1 MSPARRALPLIVWLT
16 VLAVCAVVIARTR
29 FVADLSAFMP
39 RAPSERQQMLVDQLR
54 DGAIARLI
62 VAGIEGGSPEE
73 RARQSRALA
82 QALSAQ
88 PDHISGVQNGD
99 AESLERDR
107 RYFFEHRYLLSP
119 SVTPERFQTEGLQQ
133 AIGGTLEQL
142 AGQGGLMLKQLLTQ
156 DPTGET
162 LELLRLFDGG
172 EQPANTAGVWSTRD
186 GQRALLLLQT
196 RAEGS
201 DIDAQAAT
209 IAAVRSAYTSIA
221 GPQAQTRLLLTGAGV
236 FSVASRTR
244 IESEVHLLAGASL
257 ILVVSLLLLVY
268 RSPRLLVLSLLPV
281 LTGALVG
288 IASVSLVHGQ
298 VHGLT
303 LAFGT
308 TLIGEAVDYAIYLF
322 IQRPQGQGARL
333 FWRTLWLGTLTSIA
347 GFGVLL
353 GSGFPGLAQLGL
365 YSSCGLLA
373 AVWVTRHVLSRLT
386 PETLTVRELPRVG
399 AWLMRAMQQAPR
411 LRGPLLAMMV
421 AVLVVVLSHH
431 DRIWNRTLSA
441 LNPVSKAELQL
452 DEDLRRDL
460 GGPDMRY
467 LVVLTA
473 ADEESALQEAE
484 RAGAALQKLVDEG
497 ALATF
502 QSPAKV
508 LPSLATQHARQASLP
523 KPAALR
529 QSLRA
534 ALRELPLRSEK
545 LGSFVADVERART
558 QPLLTRADL
567 QGSSLGLLVDTLMVP
582 RTQGR
587 LVLMP
592 LQAIDPKRD
601 DALDVA
607 RLDAALAAA
616 GSTAHAID
624 LYTETH
630 SLFDSYLHEALVSS
644 ALGCLSVLALL
655 CLALRSVR
663 RSLRVALP
671 LACAVFTVVA
681 VMLLA
686 GLTLTIMHLIGLL
699 LVVAIGSNYA
709 LFFDQSHTDNAPPT
723 AEATTRAT
731 AVSLVVANLTT
742 VGSFGMLGLSS
753 VPVLSHLG
761 TTVGLGACLS
771 LIYAAV
777 LTPRKETRSARR

>member
-1 MSPARRALPLIVWLT
+1 MSRARRLLPLFTW
-16 VLAVCAVVIARTR
+16 LAVLVACVIVIARTS

-39 RAPSERQQMLVDQLR
+39 RAPSERQQMLLDQLR

-62 VAGIEGGSPEE
+62 VTGIEGGTPEE

-82 QALSAQ
+82 QALRAQ
-88 PDHISGVQNGD
+88 PQHISGVQNGD
-99 AESLERDR
+99 AESLEHDQS
-107 RYFFEHRYLLSP
+107 YFFEHRYLLSP
-119 SVTPERFQTEGLQQ
+119 TVSPERFQAEGLHN
-133 AIGGTLEQL
+133 AITGSLEQL
-142 AGQGGLMLKQLLTQ
+142 AGQGGLLLKRLLTQ

-172 EQPANTAGVWSTRD
+172 EQPATTAGVWSTRD

-196 RAEGS
+196 RAEGA
-201 DIDAQAAT
+201 DIDAQATT
-209 IAAVRSAYTSIA
+209 IAAVRSAYADIA
-221 GPQAQTRLLLTGAGV
+221 GPQASTRLLLTGAGV
-236 FSVASRTR
+236 FSVTSRAR
-244 IESEVHLLAGASL
+244 IEREVHLLAGASL
-257 ILVVSLLLLVY
+257 FLVISLLLIVY

-288 IASVSLVHGQ
+288 IASVGLVHGQ

-322 IQRPQGQGARL
+322 IQRPQGSAARL

-347 GFGVLL
+347 GFAVLL

-373 AVWVTRHVLSRLT
+373 AVWVARHVLPRLT

-399 AWLMRAMQQAPR
+399 AWLTRAMQQAPR
-411 LRGPLLAMMV
+411 LRGPLLALM
-421 AVLVVVLSHH
+421 VVVLAVVFMQRDH
-431 DRIWNRTLSA
+431 IWNRTLSA

-452 DEDLRRDL
+452 DEELRRDL

-473 ADEESALQEAE
+473 PDDESALQEAE
-484 RAGAALQKLVDEG
+484 RAGSALQKLVDAG
-497 ALATF
+497 ALAAF

-508 LPSLATQHARQASLP
+508 LPSLATQRARQAALP
-523 KPAALR
+523 APAALR
-529 QSLRA
+529 ERLRK
-534 ALRELPLRSEK
+534 ALRELPLRSER
-545 LGSFVADVERART
+545 LGSFMTDVERART

-567 QGSSLGLLVDTLMVP
+567 QGTSLALLVDTLLVP
-582 RTQGR
+582 RAQGR

-592 LQAIDPKRD
+592 LQALDPKQD

-607 RLDAALAAA
+607 QVDAALAAA

-630 SLFDSYLHEALVSS
+630 NLFDSYLHEALMSS
-644 ALGCLSVLALL
+644 ALGCLSVVVLL
-655 CLALRSVR
+655 CLALRSLQR
-663 RSLRVALP
+663 GLRVALP

-681 VMLLA
+681 VMLLC
-686 GLTLTIMHLIGLL
+686 GMSLTIMHLIGLL
-699 LVVAIGSNYA
+699 LVAAIGSNYA
-709 LFFDQSHTDNAPPT
+709 LFFDQSHADETPAKGN
-723 AEATTRAT
+723 AT
-731 AVSLVVANLTT
+731 AVSLVVANLAT

-771 LIYAAV
+771 LLYAAV
-777 LTPRKETRSARR
+777 LIPNAPKRQRPTPRGL